1 MYVLTTVLVGLV
13 CLAAGFVGGKIF
25 TEKSLSQADL
35 QKQIDESE
43 QQMNKY
49 REDVSSNLAVT
60 QKLMADM
67 KTNYDSIVEQMATTT
82 KLLEQP
88 RVSEPQIPYFGLDA
102 TEQLLATSGRREES
116 KRRTE
121 SIESQPSDYSDGSS
135 GLFNNT
141 ESQKQT
147 ETEQA

>member
-1 MYVLTTVLVGLV
+1 MYVLTVILVGLV

-25 TEKSLSQADL
+25 TEKSLNQADL

-67 KTNYDSIVEQMATTT
+67 KNNYDNIVEQMATTT

-88 RVSEPQIPYFGLDA
+88 RVSEPQIPFFGLDA
-102 TEQLLATSGRREES
+102 TEQLLATSDRREES
-116 KRRTE
+116 KRRAE
-121 SIESQPSDYSDGSS
+121 SLESQPSDYSDGSS

-141 ESQKQT
+141 DSPKQP
-147 ETEQA
+147 EVDRV

>member
-1 MYVLTTVLVGLV
+1 MTILTMILVGLV

-25 TEKSLSQADL
+25 TEKSLNQADL

-60 QKLMADM
+60 QKLMSDM
-67 KTNYDSIVEQMATTT
+67 KINYDSIVEQMATTT

-88 RVSEPQIPYFGLDA
+88 RVSEPQIPFFGLDA

-116 KRRTE
+116 KRRAE
-121 SIESQPSDYSDGSS
+121 SIKSQPSDYSDGSS

-141 ESQKQT
+141 DSKKQP
-147 ETEQA
+147 ETDQA